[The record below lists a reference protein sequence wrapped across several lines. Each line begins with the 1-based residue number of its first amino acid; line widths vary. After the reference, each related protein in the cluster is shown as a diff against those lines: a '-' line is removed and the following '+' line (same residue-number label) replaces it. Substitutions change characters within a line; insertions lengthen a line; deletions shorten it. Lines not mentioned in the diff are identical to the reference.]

1 MNLAF
6 ALQGSH
12 ESIMLEA
19 QKNSTLNAQVQENK
33 LVTFVSD
40 RLMEHNPGHKLNS
53 ILKIYI
59 LRLFIFN
66 ELFVIQKH
74 DVSF

>member
-40 RLMEHNPGHKLNS
+40 RLMEHNPGHNS